1 MASPRL
7 PTVLVM
13 GEAAG
18 HTDLGALAREAVAAR
33 ERWSAVEAAVA
44 AVRVERSSPGAEV
57 GVAVDG
63 QGRLVDVRFGDR
75 TRVTAPERLAEL
87 LLAAVRAAQGALVD
101 EVAAAVGAAGA
112 GSPETTRALLDAYR
126 RRFPPPEAVTAPPEP
141 DRTASWL
148 R

>member
-1 MASPRL
+1 
-7 PTVLVM
+7 M

-18 HTDLGALAREAVAAR
+18 HTELGALAREAVAAR

-44 AVRVERSSPGAEV
+44 AVRVERSSPGGEV
-57 GVAVDG
+57 VVAVDG

-75 TRVTAPERLAEL
+75 MRATAPERLAEL
-87 LLAAVRAAQGALVD
+87 LLAAVRAAQGALLD
-101 EVAAAVGAAGA
+101 EVAAAVDAAGA
-112 GSPETTRALLDAYR
+112 GYPETTRALLDGYR
-126 RRFPPPEAVTAPPEP
+126 RRFPPPDAVDAAPAPPDP